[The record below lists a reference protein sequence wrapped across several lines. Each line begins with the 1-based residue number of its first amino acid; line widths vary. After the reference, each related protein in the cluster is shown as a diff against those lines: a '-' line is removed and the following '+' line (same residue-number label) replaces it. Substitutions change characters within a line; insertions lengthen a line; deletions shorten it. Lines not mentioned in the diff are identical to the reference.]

1 MTRDGETVTPLL
13 PEPGVWTGMAEANVW
28 APLRWKHA
36 KIHRGS
42 RRRILRPHQEAG
54 YTSAVVTVAPNPV
67 SLLQSGGVHIR
78 PHMTQSGAS
87 SEFFKRLN
95 FWNCPRPSFGLVA
108 PSRIVDPSRTKLAR
122 KHCRRVVPGRGSTSQ
137 SWRRTHEE
145 GSHSY
150 GVALH
155 CAAIHF

>member
-42 RRRILRPHQEAG
+42 RRRILRPHEEAG
-54 YTSAVVTVAPNPV
+54 YTSAVVTVAPDPV

-78 PHMTQSGAS
+78 PHMTSTGNA
-87 SEFFKRLN
+87 KCRN
-95 FWNCPRPSFGLVA
+95 FAAQFDRYPFRRPQI
-108 PSRIVDPSRTKLAR
+108 P
-122 KHCRRVVPGRGSTSQ
+122 
-137 SWRRTHEE
+137 
-145 GSHSY
+145 
-150 GVALH
+150 
-155 CAAIHF
+155 